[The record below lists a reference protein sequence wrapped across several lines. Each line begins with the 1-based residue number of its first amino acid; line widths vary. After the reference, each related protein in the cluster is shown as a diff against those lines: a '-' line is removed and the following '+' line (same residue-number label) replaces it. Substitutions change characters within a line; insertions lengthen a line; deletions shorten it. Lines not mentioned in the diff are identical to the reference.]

1 MEGLKKKECVTQ
13 FQTDSIRCAR
23 QRPLGGKEV
32 MAAGGG
38 GAKRNAGN
46 RTFNVVKK
54 KKITEETEDLYQ
66 SGEQGR

>member
-1 MEGLKKKECVTQ
+1 MAR
-13 FQTDSIRCAR
+13 FQTDPIRCAR

-32 MAAGGG
+32 MTGGG
-38 GAKRNAGN
+38 GAKWNAGN
-46 RTFNVVKK
+46 RTFNFVKK